1 MKCSGFSLCTHF
13 PVRSSGKGTKYI
25 YVFLMTKQYFGSER
39 KTDEKGTC
47 TYNFH
52 ATENHTLRKDAFMC
66 VCFLWKKKSILNTYL
81 KMFLNKCLLFK
92 ELQLHL
98 KQLST
103 RKAKLCWHRPFSST
117 AFARL
122 SYTESRAGLFS
133 CTSAWV
139 MQSMVLLHE
148 WFVYIYI
155 EAKLSFRS
163 HLETSEQTP
172 KAVFTHTDALPSTWP

>member
-1 MKCSGFSLCTHF
+1 MRKERVHITFMQLKTTLYVKTLLC
-13 PVRSSGKGTKYI
+13 
-25 YVFLMTKQYFGSER
+25 VFASYG
-39 KTDEKGTC
+39 
-47 TYNFH
+47 
-52 ATENHTLRKDAFMC
+52 
-66 VCFLWKKKSILNTYL
+66 KKKSILNTYL
-81 KMFLNKCLLFK
+81 KMFLNKCLFFK

-133 CTSAWV
+133 CSSAWV

>member
-1 MKCSGFSLCTHF
+1 MRKEHVHITFMQLKTTLYVKMLLC
-13 PVRSSGKGTKYI
+13 
-25 YVFLMTKQYFGSER
+25 VFASYG
-39 KTDEKGTC
+39 
-47 TYNFH
+47 
-52 ATENHTLRKDAFMC
+52 
-66 VCFLWKKKSILNTYL
+66 KKKSILNTYL

-133 CTSAWV
+133 CSSAWV

>member
-1 MKCSGFSLCTHF
+1 MGAKEKQMRKEHVHITFMQLKTTLYVKTLLC
-13 PVRSSGKGTKYI
+13 
-25 YVFLMTKQYFGSER
+25 VFASYG
-39 KTDEKGTC
+39 
-47 TYNFH
+47 
-52 ATENHTLRKDAFMC
+52 
-66 VCFLWKKKSILNTYL
+66 KKKSILNTY
-81 KMFLNKCLLFK
+81 LLFK

-133 CTSAWV
+133 CSSAWV

>member
-1 MKCSGFSLCTHF
+1 MRKERVHITFMQLKTTLYVKMLLC
-13 PVRSSGKGTKYI
+13 
-25 YVFLMTKQYFGSER
+25 VFASYG
-39 KTDEKGTC
+39 
-47 TYNFH
+47 
-52 ATENHTLRKDAFMC
+52 
-66 VCFLWKKKSILNTYL
+66 KKKSILNTYL
-81 KMFLNKCLLFK
+81 KMSLNKCLLFK

-133 CTSAWV
+133 CSSAWV

>member
-1 MKCSGFSLCTHF
+1 MRKEHVHITFMQLKTTLYVKTLLC
-13 PVRSSGKGTKYI
+13 
-25 YVFLMTKQYFGSER
+25 VFASYG
-39 KTDEKGTC
+39 
-47 TYNFH
+47 
-52 ATENHTLRKDAFMC
+52 
-66 VCFLWKKKSILNTYL
+66 KKKSILNTYL

>member
-1 MKCSGFSLCTHF
+1 MRKEHVHITFMQLKTTLYVKMLLC
-13 PVRSSGKGTKYI
+13 
-25 YVFLMTKQYFGSER
+25 VFASYG
-39 KTDEKGTC
+39 
-47 TYNFH
+47 
-52 ATENHTLRKDAFMC
+52 
-66 VCFLWKKKSILNTYL
+66 KKKSILNTYL

-133 CTSAWV
+133 CSSAWV
-139 MQSMVLLHE
+139 IQSMVLLHE

>member
-1 MKCSGFSLCTHF
+1 MRKERVHITFMQLKTTLYVKMLLC
-13 PVRSSGKGTKYI
+13 
-25 YVFLMTKQYFGSER
+25 VFASYG
-39 KTDEKGTC
+39 
-47 TYNFH
+47 
-52 ATENHTLRKDAFMC
+52 
-66 VCFLWKKKSILNTYL
+66 KKKSILNTYL
-81 KMFLNKCLLFK
+81 KMSLNKCLLFK

-133 CTSAWV
+133 CSSAWV

-172 KAVFTHTDALPSTWP
+172 KAVFTHTDTLPSTWP

>member
-1 MKCSGFSLCTHF
+1 MFWVFPLYSFS
-13 PVRSSGKGTKYI
+13 RSVFWKRDQIYI
-25 YVFLMTKQYFGSER
+25 YVFLMTKQYFGNER

-122 SYTESRAGLFS
+122 SYTESRAGLLFL
-133 CTSAWV
+133 
-139 MQSMVLLHE
+139 SMGD
-148 WFVYIYI
+148 
-155 EAKLSFRS
+155 AKHGFAS
-163 HLETSEQTP
+163 
-172 KAVFTHTDALPSTWP
+172 

>member
-1 MKCSGFSLCTHF
+1 MRKERVHITFMQLKTTLYVKMLLC
-13 PVRSSGKGTKYI
+13 
-25 YVFLMTKQYFGSER
+25 VFASYG
-39 KTDEKGTC
+39 
-47 TYNFH
+47 
-52 ATENHTLRKDAFMC
+52 
-66 VCFLWKKKSILNTYL
+66 KKKSILNTYL
-81 KMFLNKCLLFK
+81 KMSLNKCLLFK

-103 RKAKLCWHRPFSST
+103 RKAKLRWHRPFSST

-133 CTSAWV
+133 CSSAWV

>member
-1 MKCSGFSLCTHF
+1 MRKEHVHITFMQLKTTLYVKTLLC
-13 PVRSSGKGTKYI
+13 
-25 YVFLMTKQYFGSER
+25 VFASYG
-39 KTDEKGTC
+39 
-47 TYNFH
+47 
-52 ATENHTLRKDAFMC
+52 
-66 VCFLWKKKSILNTYL
+66 KKKSILNTYL

-133 CTSAWV
+133 CSSAWV